1 MVKLYNT
8 FYDLDVVK
16 RTKDLVDLP
25 QGMIVSKFNI
35 LYGNDISGLA
45 EGSVVMVTDI
55 KLKTLGFFR
64 KYKDEN
70 KFNIRDRGANWDVV
84 FMDVTSHTG
93 LDFDAKDYFKEDK
106 DNLKYTCFSDPS
118 NKERFDDALEENY
131 TKTSTGYIL
140 NEKTDG
146 SSDKDLGFSGAI
158 KRAQERNNAKKENSE
173 RDKDLT
179 PSPFSTFL
187 QSHRRNVL
195 NELAESNSKVEE
207 MVNKEEHEPKLDGY
221 EEDAVNQPSHYTSG
235 DIEVIE
241 YIEQQAKVMYESG
254 TVPPEVI
261 PHICNAIKYIS
272 RFQSKGKPVE
282 DLNKSIYYINRAIKN
297 IEDFKE

>member
-1 MVKLYNT
+1 MVKMYNE

-16 RTKDLVDLP
+16 RTKDLIDLP

-35 LYGNDISGLA
+35 LYGNDISDLA
-45 EGSVVMVTDI
+45 EGSVIMVTDI

-93 LDFDAKDYFKEDK
+93 LDFDAEDYFKENEEDK
-106 DNLKYTCFSDPS
+106 FQGVLGNDNIK
-118 NKERFDDALEENY
+118 
-131 TKTSTGYIL
+131 
-140 NEKTDG
+140 DG
-146 SSDKDLGFSGAI
+146 VKDI
-158 KRAQERNNAKKENSE
+158 
-173 RDKDLT
+173 
-179 PSPFSTFL
+179 
-187 QSHRRNVL
+187 V
-195 NELAESNSKVEE
+195 
-207 MVNKEEHEPKLDGY
+207 
-221 EEDAVNQPSHYTSG
+221 DAVNQPSHYTSG

-241 YIEQQAKVMYESG
+241 YIEQQAKVMYDSG

-261 PHICNAIKYIS
+261 PHICNAIKYVS
-272 RFQSKGKPVE
+272 RFQSKGKAVE
-282 DLNKSIYYINRAIKN
+282 DLQKSVYYINRAIKN

>member
-1 MVKLYNT
+1 MVKIYNT

-25 QGMIVSKFNI
+25 QGMIVKKFNI

-93 LDFDAKDYFKEDK
+93 LDFDAEDYFKEDNEIKFQGVLGSDNIK
-106 DNLKYTCFSDPS
+106 D
-118 NKERFDDALEENY
+118 EV
-131 TKTSTGYIL
+131 
-140 NEKTDG
+140 
-146 SSDKDLGFSGAI
+146 KD
-158 KRAQERNNAKKENSE
+158 
-173 RDKDLT
+173 
-179 PSPFSTFL
+179 
-187 QSHRRNVL
+187 V
-195 NELAESNSKVEE
+195 V
-207 MVNKEEHEPKLDGY
+207 
-221 EEDAVNQPSHYTSG
+221 DAVNQPSHYTNG
-235 DIEVIE
+235 DIEVIT

-261 PHICNAIKYIS
+261 PDIGNAIKYIS

-282 DLNKSIYYINRAIKN
+282 DLKKSIYYINRAIKH
-297 IEDFKE
+297 IEDSKE

>member
-1 MVKLYNT
+1 MVKIYNT
-8 FYDLDVVK
+8 FYNLDVVK

-25 QGMIVSKFNI
+25 QGMIVKKFNI

-45 EGSVVMVTDI
+45 EGSVVMVTDL

-70 KFNIRDRGANWDVV
+70 KFNVRDRGANWDVV

-93 LDFDAKDYFKEDK
+93 LDFDAEEYFKED
-106 DNLKYTCFSDPS
+106 N
-118 NKERFDDALEENY
+118 EQE
-131 TKTSTGYIL
+131 TKV
-140 NEKTDG
+140 
-146 SSDKDLGFSGAI
+146 SSDKHLGFSGAI
-158 KRAQERNNAKKENSE
+158 KRAQERNNAKKENG
-173 RDKDLT
+173 K
-179 PSPFSTFL
+179 
-187 QSHRRNVL
+187 
-195 NELAESNSKVEE
+195 A
-207 MVNKEEHEPKLDGY
+207 NK
-221 EEDAVNQPSHYTSG
+221 EDAVNQPSHYTNG

-282 DLNKSIYYINRAIKN
+282 DLNKSIYYINRAVKN
-297 IEDFKE
+297 IEDSKE

>member
-25 QGMIVSKFNI
+25 QGMIVKKFNI

-64 KYKDEN
+64 KYKDEDR
-70 KFNIRDRGANWDVV
+70 FYIRDRGANYEVI

-93 LDFDAKDYFKEDK
+93 LDFDAKDYFKED
-106 DNLKYTCFSDPS
+106 D
-118 NKERFDDALEENY
+118 EEE
-131 TKTSTGYIL
+131 TK
-140 NEKTDG
+140 G
-146 SSDKDLGFSGAI
+146 SSDNKRLGFSGAI
-158 KRAQERNNAKKENSE
+158 KRAQERNNAKK
-173 RDKDLT
+173 
-179 PSPFSTFL
+179 
-187 QSHRRNVL
+187 
-195 NELAESNSKVEE
+195 
-207 MVNKEEHEPKLDGY
+207 VNTKANT
-221 EEDAVNQPSHYTSG
+221 EDAVNQPSHYTNG

-297 IEDFKE
+297 IEDSKE

>member
-1 MVKLYNT
+1 MVKMYNE

-16 RTKDLVDLP
+16 RTKDLIDLP
-25 QGMIVSKFNI
+25 QGMIVKKFNI
-35 LYGNDISGLA
+35 LYGNDISDLA

-64 KYKDEN
+64 KNKDEN
-70 KFNIRDRGANWDVV
+70 TFNIRDSGANYEVV

-93 LDFDAKDYFKEDK
+93 LDFDAKDYFKED
-106 DNLKYTCFSDPS
+106 N
-118 NKERFDDALEENY
+118 EEE
-131 TKTSTGYIL
+131 TK
-140 NEKTDG
+140 G
-146 SSDKDLGFSGAI
+146 SSDKHLGFSGAI
-158 KRAQERNNAKKENSE
+158 KRAQEHNNAKKENI
-173 RDKDLT
+173 K
-179 PSPFSTFL
+179 
-187 QSHRRNVL
+187 
-195 NELAESNSKVEE
+195 
-207 MVNKEEHEPKLDGY
+207 
-221 EEDAVNQPSHYTSG
+221 EDAVNQPSHYTSG
-235 DIEVIE
+235 DIEVIT

-297 IEDFKE
+297 IEDSKE

>member
-25 QGMIVSKFNI
+25 QGMVVSKFNI

-93 LDFDAKDYFKEDK
+93 LDFDAEEYFKEDDEVENK
-106 DNLKYTCFSDPS
+106 DTFCGVIGESKIKDKLK
-118 NKERFDDALEENY
+118 
-131 TKTSTGYIL
+131 
-140 NEKTDG
+140 
-146 SSDKDLGFSGAI
+146 DK
-158 KRAQERNNAKKENSE
+158 
-173 RDKDLT
+173 
-179 PSPFSTFL
+179 
-187 QSHRRNVL
+187 
-195 NELAESNSKVEE
+195 
-207 MVNKEEHEPKLDGY
+207 
-221 EEDAVNQPSHYTSG
+221 EDADSYENDVISRPSHYTYGSKFEI
-235 DIEVIE
+235 IEIIE
-241 YIEQQAKVMYESG
+241 EITKHY
-254 TVPPEVI
+254 PPELAFAI
-261 PHICNAIKYIS
+261 GNAVKYIS
-272 RFQSKGKPVE
+272 RAEHKNGKE
-282 DLNKSIYYINRAIKN
+282 DIKKSVWYLQHVLDKWDDTH
-297 IEDFKE
+297 E

>member
-1 MVKLYNT
+1 MVKIYNT

-25 QGMIVSKFNI
+25 QGMIVKKFNI

-93 LDFDAKDYFKEDK
+93 LDFDVKEYFKED
-106 DNLKYTCFSDPS
+106 N
-118 NKERFDDALEENY
+118 EEE
-131 TKTSTGYIL
+131 TK
-140 NEKTDG
+140 G
-146 SSDKDLGFSGAI
+146 SSDKHLGFSGAI
-158 KRAQERNNAKKENSE
+158 KRAQERNNAKKENIKA
-173 RDKDLT
+173 DK
-179 PSPFSTFL
+179 
-187 QSHRRNVL
+187 
-195 NELAESNSKVEE
+195 
-207 MVNKEEHEPKLDGY
+207 
-221 EEDAVNQPSHYTSG
+221 EDAVNQPSHYTSG

-254 TVPPEVI
+254 TVPPEII

-297 IEDFKE
+297 IEDSKE

>member
-1 MVKLYNT
+1 MVKIYNT
-8 FYDLDVVK
+8 FYNLDVVK

-25 QGMIVSKFNI
+25 QGMIVKKFNI
-35 LYGNDISGLA
+35 LYGNDISGLV
-45 EGSVVMVTDI
+45 EGSVVMVTDL

-70 KFNIRDRGANWDVV
+70 KFNVRDRGANWDVV

-93 LDFDAKDYFKEDK
+93 LDFDAEEYFKED
-106 DNLKYTCFSDPS
+106 N
-118 NKERFDDALEENY
+118 EQE
-131 TKTSTGYIL
+131 TKV
-140 NEKTDG
+140 
-146 SSDKDLGFSGAI
+146 SSDKHLGFSGAI
-158 KRAQERNNAKKENSE
+158 KRAQERNNAKKENG
-173 RDKDLT
+173 K
-179 PSPFSTFL
+179 
-187 QSHRRNVL
+187 
-195 NELAESNSKVEE
+195 A
-207 MVNKEEHEPKLDGY
+207 NK
-221 EEDAVNQPSHYTSG
+221 EDAVNQPSHYTNG

-282 DLNKSIYYINRAIKN
+282 DLNKSIYYINRAVKN
-297 IEDFKE
+297 IEDSKE

>member
-1 MVKLYNT
+1 MVKMYNT

-25 QGMIVSKFNI
+25 QGMIVSKFNV

-45 EGSVVMVTDI
+45 EGSVVMVTDL

-70 KFNIRDRGANWDVV
+70 KFNVRDRGANWDVV

-93 LDFDAKDYFKEDK
+93 LDFDAEEYFKED
-106 DNLKYTCFSDPS
+106 N
-118 NKERFDDALEENY
+118 EQE
-131 TKTSTGYIL
+131 TKV
-140 NEKTDG
+140 
-146 SSDKDLGFSGAI
+146 SSDKHLGFSGAI
-158 KRAQERNNAKKENSE
+158 KRAQERNNAKKENG
-173 RDKDLT
+173 K
-179 PSPFSTFL
+179 
-187 QSHRRNVL
+187 
-195 NELAESNSKVEE
+195 A
-207 MVNKEEHEPKLDGY
+207 NK
-221 EEDAVNQPSHYTSG
+221 EDAVNQPSHYTNG

-282 DLNKSIYYINRAIKN
+282 DLNKSIYYINRAVKN
-297 IEDFKE
+297 IEDSKE

>member
-25 QGMIVSKFNI
+25 QGMIVKKFNI

-93 LDFDAKDYFKEDK
+93 LDFDVKEYFKED
-106 DNLKYTCFSDPS
+106 N
-118 NKERFDDALEENY
+118 EEE
-131 TKTSTGYIL
+131 TK
-140 NEKTDG
+140 G
-146 SSDKDLGFSGAI
+146 SSDKHLGFSGAI
-158 KRAQERNNAKKENSE
+158 KRAQERNNAKKENIKA
-173 RDKDLT
+173 DK
-179 PSPFSTFL
+179 
-187 QSHRRNVL
+187 
-195 NELAESNSKVEE
+195 
-207 MVNKEEHEPKLDGY
+207 
-221 EEDAVNQPSHYTSG
+221 EDAVNQPSHYTSG

-254 TVPPEVI
+254 TVPPEII

-297 IEDFKE
+297 IEDSKE